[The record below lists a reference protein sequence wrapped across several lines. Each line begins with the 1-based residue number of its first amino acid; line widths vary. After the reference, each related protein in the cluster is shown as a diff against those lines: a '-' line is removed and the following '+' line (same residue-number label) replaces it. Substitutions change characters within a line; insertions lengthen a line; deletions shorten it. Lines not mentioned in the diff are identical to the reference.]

1 MMLKP
6 THACQ
11 MVLYSKLSRIA
22 VASLSA
28 LLSKSGSLSQKPIMF
43 TWGRWHNRQSNSTV
57 DKFSS
62 VQNGISAFRKA
73 RMSATPSRKF
83 PCFVFKTVPLS
94 IWLVVDF
101 SRPFSEDCHSLTLST
116 PLSSRRSVVWCPW
129 LCACMLCIFQDAS
142 HLWWLLCL
150 LVCLL
155 SHFPSLLV
163 LHVQGSTSTVF
174 RDGCQTLK
182 HASLCFACHCSLFVA
197 SSLNLW
203 GWRHHAD
210 QSLVDWACFICF
222 HRDLYGSLSRCL
234 PPLYDVI
241 EIDSTILFLWPLSVF
256 RSFVAP
262 V

>member
-1 MMLKP
+1 MSALFSAYCSVEDLKIMMLKP

-83 PCFVFKTVPLS
+83 PCFVFKTVLLS

-101 SRPFSEDCHSLTLST
+101 SRPFSEDCQSHS
-116 PLSSRRSVVWCPW
+116 
-129 LCACMLCIFQDAS
+129 F
-142 HLWWLLCL
+142 H
-150 LVCLL
+150 
-155 SHFPSLLV
+155 PSLLQAV
-163 LHVQGSTSTVF
+163 SGVMPLALCLHAV
-174 RDGCQTLK
+174 
-182 HASLCFACHCSLFVA
+182 
-197 SSLNLW
+197 
-203 GWRHHAD
+203 
-210 QSLVDWACFICF
+210 
-222 HRDLYGSLSRCL
+222 YL
-234 PPLYDVI
+234 P
-241 EIDSTILFLWPLSVF
+241 
-256 RSFVAP
+256 RR
-262 V
+262 